1 MKRILAAAATA
12 LALTLTACGGGGGG
26 GGGGGSG
33 DDAQDDDSGSTR
45 PRRTTTSERSEPDD
59 ATTTTTAPDDATT
72 TTSGTGNPIVDLS
85 QVEAATIQIIG
96 TGVYRDPEIG
106 TIDAFAGAGSGF
118 FVTADGLALTAYHI
132 VAGAEALSVYVS
144 GDDRTYT
151 ASVVSSS
158 ECSDVALIQVVGL
171 ETSVASL
178 TVFDGEVEGGL
189 AVHAAG
195 YALPETPGERTEYVV
210 ADGIIADPDADD
222 QTLASFV
229 PYNLRVDAPI
239 EPGATGGPLV
249 TDAGL
254 VVGINHANLSDNRDR
269 QLVTPLEFGL
279 DLIGANPGYVDG
291 FGISG
296 SVVDDPS
303 SGVLGVWVTTV
314 DPGSPAALTGV
325 QPGDVVMRIG
335 ESLVGGDGTLSAYC
349 DVLRSSTASE
359 PVDVQVYRLD
369 TTETLAGTINGAPL
383 APSFTFVRDV
393 TAALEGLLPDATPYT
408 GYETVTDDT
417 AVFSVDVPVEWA
429 DVNGGAITFGT
440 GETPG
445 VTAAADRT
453 RFVETFDEPG
463 IQMLYIESSFGDPAS
478 ILFEQFDFTSACTSE
493 GFSSYED
500 AVFVGSYELWTGCGA
515 NSTALLVIAGQPSET
530 LLQPVA
536 LVFQM
541 ASTADLI
548 ALQRIFDSFTY
559 I

>member
-1 MKRILAAAATA
+1 MRRTLVAGVMVLAMSLAA
-12 LALTLTACGGGGGG
+12 CGEGGGGGG
-26 GGGGGSG
+26 
-33 DDAQDDDSGSTR
+33 DAQDDDDSGSTR
-45 PRRTTTSERSEPDD
+45 PRRTTTSERDRPDD
-59 ATTTTTAPDDATT
+59 ETTTTDPDDVTTTTTTTTTTAGGPV
-72 TTSGTGNPIVDLS
+72 GDLS
-85 QVEAATIQIIG
+85 QVEAATIQIVG

-106 TIDAFAGAGSGF
+106 TVDAFAGAGSGF
-118 FVTADGLALTAYHI
+118 FVTASGQALTAYHI
-132 VAGAEALSVYVS
+132 VAGAEELTVYVS
-144 GDDRTYT
+144 GDERAYS
-151 ASVVSSS
+151 ASVIASS
-158 ECSDVALIQVVGL
+158 ECSDVALIQVEGL

-178 TVFDGEVEGGL
+178 TAFDGEVRGGL
-189 AVHAAG
+189 DVHAAG
-195 YALPETPGERTEYVV
+195 YALPQTPGERTAYVV
-210 ADGIIADPDADD
+210 ADGIVADPDADD

-249 TDAGL
+249 TDEGL

-279 DLIGANPGYVDG
+279 DLIGAASGYVDG

-314 DPGSPAALTGV
+314 DPGSPAALSGI

-335 ESLVGGDGTLSAYC
+335 GSLVGGDGTLAAYC
-349 DVLRSSTASE
+349 EVLQSSSVSD
-359 PVDVQVYRLD
+359 PVDVEVFRLD
-369 TTETLAGTINGAPL
+369 TAETLAGTINGAPL
-383 APSFTFVRDV
+383 TPSFTFVGDV
-393 TAALEGLLPDATPYT
+393 AAILEGLLPEATPYS
-408 GYETVTDDT
+408 GYEIVTDDT
-417 AVFSVDVPVEWA
+417 SVFSVDVPVEWA
-429 DVNGGAITFGT
+429 DVNGGAITFGD

-445 VTAAADRT
+445 ITAAADRT
-453 RFVETFDEPG
+453 AFVETFDESG
-463 IQMLYIESSFGDPAS
+463 IQMLYIEGRFGDPAT
-478 ILFEQFDFTSACTSE
+478 ILFEQFDFTSQCTSE
-493 GFSSYED
+493 GFFEYAD

-515 NSTALLVIAGQPSET
+515 NATALLVIAGQPPDT

-541 ASTADLI
+541 TTTADLI